1 MSIEA
6 NLLKLYL
13 GLFHQYGEP
22 ILIALC
28 NCKVPSDVV
37 LETYKKIA
45 PIPEENMAEMMEY
58 AKEKYP
64 DGDEE
69 TRLRF
74 VKITHTIGTLL

>member
-1 MSIEA
+1 M
-6 NLLKLYL
+6 
-13 GLFHQYGEP
+13 FHQYGEP

-28 NCKVPSDVV
+28 NCKVPSDII
-37 LETYKKIA
+37 LAKYETIK
-45 PIPEENMAEMMEY
+45 PITDESMVELMKY

-64 DGDEE
+64 NGDEE